1 MHASL
6 PILGFNLL
14 KRQSS
19 RTAGSTVTN
28 IYKNPEEGFPVGQ
41 LVIILDLECGKADPE
56 VVLLIKRLA

>member
-1 MHASL
+1 MHE
-6 PILGFNLL
+6 ILGFNLL

-19 RTAGSTVTN
+19 RTASSTVTN